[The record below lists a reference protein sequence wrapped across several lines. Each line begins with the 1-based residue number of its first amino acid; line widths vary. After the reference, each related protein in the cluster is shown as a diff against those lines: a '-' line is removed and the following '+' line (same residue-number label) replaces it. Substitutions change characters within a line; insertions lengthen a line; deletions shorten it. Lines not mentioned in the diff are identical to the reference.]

1 MDTQPID
8 FDWNAYAFDF
18 AALELVCESA
28 LVAPEDV
35 ARLFALTEVS

>member
-1 MDTQPID
+1 MDTQPLD

-28 LVAPEDV
+28 LYEPEEL
-35 ARLFALTEVS
+35 ARLLAAEVS